1 MLRVLL
7 HGLVAALLCLAA
19 PLAVAQGVAGDAPGA
34 YVAGIPDLPLMPGLK
49 ELPHGGLVFD
59 KPGGR
64 IVEAFARGAIA
75 PQSVIAFY
83 DDTLPQLGWQREAA
97 GAYLREGERP
107 ALDLG
112 EDAEGT
118 TVHFRLFPHY
128 GNRPRCPPTK
138 TQLSRTE

>member
-75 PQSVIAFY
+75 QQSGIAFY
-83 DDTLPQLGWQREAA
+83 DDTLPQPGWQREAA
-97 GAYLREGERP
+97 GAYLREGERLE
-107 ALDLG
+107 LDLG
-112 EDAEGT
+112 EAQEG
-118 TVHFRLFPHY
+118 
-128 GNRPRCPPTK
+128 
-138 TQLSRTE
+138 SREERRDGEGGGRTG

>member
-7 HGLVAALLCLAA
+7 HGRVAALLCLAA

-64 IVEAFARGAIA
+64 IVAAFARGALA
-75 PQSVIAFY
+75 PQSVLAFY
-83 DDTLPQLGWQREAA
+83 DDTLPQPGWHREAA
-97 GAYLREGERP
+97 GAYLRAGDRL
-107 ALDLG
+107 ALDPG
-112 EDAEGT
+112 EDPGAP
-118 TVHFRLFPHY
+118 TVPFQPSPQKRKKP
-128 GNRPRCPPTK
+128 
-138 TQLSRTE
+138 

>member
-19 PLAVAQGVAGDAPGA
+19 PLPVAQGVAGDAPGA

-64 IVEAFARGAIA
+64 LVAAFARGAIA
-75 PQSVIAFY
+75 PPSVIALY
-83 DDTLPQLGWQREAA
+83 ADTLPHTGWPREPAA
-97 GAYLREGERP
+97 PYP
-107 ALDLG
+107 
-112 EDAEGT
+112 
-118 TVHFRLFPHY
+118 
-128 GNRPRCPPTK
+128 
-138 TQLSRTE
+138 